1 MSIEKGEKLKASDII
16 SGTIETALAAIPG
29 VGLYF
34 SAIQA
39 VQQNAMQR
47 RFQTWQEAVERKLNE
62 LSDTVKQSLGDN
74 EAFAT
79 VLVKATQLAAQT
91 NAQKMEYLANALKY
105 AAEHP
110 MDEDRL
116 VIYLNCLE
124 KYTLSHLLIL
134 DYFYD
139 PMPYENSKT
148 YLAGAVMPYF
158 YDKYPTFD
166 QQLGN
171 VIMEDLF
178 GDGLTTTH
186 GNGTVSSG
194 GMMVKRTSSLGDG
207 FIEFIGRYNHENA
220 ER

>member
-1 MSIEKGEKLKASDII
+1 MSIDKGEKLKASDII

-91 NAQKMEYLANALKY
+91 NAQKME
-105 AAEHP
+105 
-110 MDEDRL
+110 
-116 VIYLNCLE
+116 
-124 KYTLSHLLIL
+124 
-134 DYFYD
+134 
-139 PMPYENSKT
+139 
-148 YLAGAVMPYF
+148 
-158 YDKYPTFD
+158 
-166 QQLGN
+166 
-171 VIMEDLF
+171 
-178 GDGLTTTH
+178 
-186 GNGTVSSG
+186 
-194 GMMVKRTSSLGDG
+194 
-207 FIEFIGRYNHENA
+207 
-220 ER
+220 